1 MTHRLF
7 SWLGLP
13 SGVSAFIVIALI
25 LNGCQ
30 PLDAAVSAGA
40 PPANGRRAAEVSS
53 AEHDSAAAPSAVR
66 STLDP
71 ALPSPFPPRPLY
83 SPGELV
89 DYTAQTGDTLPN
101 LAVRFNTSVA
111 EIKQANLFIPDS
123 ATSMPPGM
131 PIKIPIYYLP
141 LWGSPY
147 QIIPDSLF
155 VNGPT
160 QVGFDTANFIADKP
174 GWLKDYSEYAA
185 DANRPAADII
195 DYTAR
200 YYSVSPRLLLA
211 LLEYQAGALS
221 QPSLPD
227 NDQGYSTLDYPL
239 GYQVWDHKRLFMQL
253 GWAAN
258 LLNNGYYGYR
268 TSHLT
273 SIEYHDGRLERFD
286 PWQNAATV
294 SLHNYFNFLSDH
306 YSDYAKAISSEGFAK
321 VYRDLFGDPWQ
332 ADKPHIPGSLTQPEF
347 SLPFEP
353 GYTWAYTGGPHTG
366 WGIGEPYAAVDF
378 APPSVTQG
386 CQPSSAWV
394 VAMAPGVVA
403 RSETGIV
410 VLDLDGDGDERTGW
424 DIFYL
429 HIGTQE
435 RAPAGATLKRGDP
448 IGHPSCEG
456 GESTGTHVHIARKYN
471 GEWIPADSALP
482 LTLDGWV
489 AHSSGEAYQGTLT
502 HFSEVVTACECS
514 NRASFIQAPKR

>member
-1 MTHRLF
+1 MMIHKLYL
-7 SWLGLP
+7 WLGL
-13 SGVSAFIVIALI
+13 FIVIALV
-25 LNGCQ
+25 LSGCQ
-30 PLDAAVSAGA
+30 PLDTAISAGA
-40 PPANGRRAAEVSS
+40 PPANGRTEQ
-53 AEHDSAAAPSAVR
+53 DLAAAPAATP
-66 STLDP
+66 TLDP

-101 LAVRFNTSVA
+101 LAVRFNTTVA
-111 EIKQANLFIPDS
+111 EIKQANSFIPDL
-123 ATSMPPGM
+123 ATTMPPGM
-131 PIKIPIYYLP
+131 PMKIPIYYLP

-160 QVGFDTANFIADKP
+160 QVGFDTAKFIADRP
-174 GWLKDYSEYAA
+174 GWLKYYNEYAA
-185 DANRPAADII
+185 DANRSAADII

-200 YYSVSPRLLLA
+200 DYSVSPRLLLA
-211 LLEYQAGALS
+211 LLEYQAGGLS
-221 QPSLPD
+221 QPTLPED
-227 NDQGYSTLDYPL
+227 LQDYPL
-239 GYQVWDHKRLFMQL
+239 GYRVWDHKRLFMQL

-294 SLHNYFNFLSDH
+294 SLHNYFNFLYNS
-306 YSDYAKAISSEGFAK
+306 YSDYAKAISSEGLAK

-353 GYTWAYTGGPHTG
+353 GYIWAFTGGPHSG

-378 APPSVTQG
+378 APPSLAHG
-386 CQPSSAWV
+386 CLSSSVWV
-394 VAMAPGVVA
+394 IAMAPGVVV
-403 RSETGIV
+403 RSETGV
-410 VLDLDGDGDERTGW
+410 VMLDLDGDGDERTGW

-429 HIGTQE
+429 HIGTEE
-435 RAPAGATLKRGDP
+435 RAPAGAALKRGDL

-456 GESTGTHVHIARKYN
+456 GESTGTHVHIRANITAN
-471 GEWIPADSALP
+471 GSRQIAHCRWPWM
-482 LTLDGWV
+482 DGWSTAAAKLTR
-489 AHSSGEAYQGTLT
+489 AH
-502 HFSEVVTACECS
+502 
-514 NRASFIQAPKR
+514 

>member
-1 MTHRLF
+1 MTHKLF

-30 PLDAAVSAGA
+30 PLDTAISAGA
-40 PPANGRRAAEVSS
+40 PPANGFT
-53 AEHDSAAAPSAVR
+53 EHDTAAAPSAVR

-101 LAVRFNTSVA
+101 LAVRFNTTVA
-111 EIKQANLFIPDS
+111 EIKQANPFIPDS

-131 PIKIPIYYLP
+131 PMKIPIYYLP

-160 QVGFDTANFIADKP
+160 QVGFDTANFIADMP

-185 DANRPAADII
+185 DANRSAADII

-227 NDQGYSTLDYPL
+227 NGRGYSTLDYPL

-489 AHSSGEAYQGTLT
+489 AHSSGEPYQGTLT
-502 HFSEVVTACECS
+502 HSSEVVTACECS
-514 NRASFIQAPKR
+514 NRASFIQAPNR